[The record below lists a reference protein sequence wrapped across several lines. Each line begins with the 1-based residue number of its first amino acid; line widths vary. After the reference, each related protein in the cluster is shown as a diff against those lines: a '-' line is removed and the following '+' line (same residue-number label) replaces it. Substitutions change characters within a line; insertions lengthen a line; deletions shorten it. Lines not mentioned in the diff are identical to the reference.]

1 MLQLWLRPFG
11 NIILMDVIIS
21 GVSEQECLVTKEV
34 ICSQTSCILLT
45 SALDTMKALQP
56 TFSDALSTVSLGG
69 LIKMSAQA
77 SRKVV
82 GTR

>member
-56 TFSDALSTVSLGG
+56 SEFPHNSRVAIDAV
-69 LIKMSAQA
+69 LI
-77 SRKVV
+77 
-82 GTR
+82 